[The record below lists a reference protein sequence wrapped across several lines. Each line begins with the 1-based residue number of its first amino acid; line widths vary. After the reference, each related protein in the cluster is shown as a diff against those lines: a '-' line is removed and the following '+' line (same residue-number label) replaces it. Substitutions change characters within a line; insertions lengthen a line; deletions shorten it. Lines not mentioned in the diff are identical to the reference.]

1 MKKRRKMSSRFMVEE
16 IVRAKNLLEENGY
29 FVARMAEPGWQ
40 EKAFR
45 LGDEFVVFRL
55 EDKSGPGVAAKQ
67 LVWVRPSQLY
77 ELIGIERH
85 TLSRNLKHKRCPK
98 IELDRGPKGRL
109 VGLRPTEELITFLKR
124 KKRGKVSS

>member
-1 MKKRRKMSSRFMVEE
+1 MVEE

-98 IELDRGPKGRL
+98 IELDRGPKGKRL
-109 VGLRPTEELITFLKR
+109 VGIRPDQEFITFLRRNKPR
-124 KKRGKVSS
+124 PKVSS